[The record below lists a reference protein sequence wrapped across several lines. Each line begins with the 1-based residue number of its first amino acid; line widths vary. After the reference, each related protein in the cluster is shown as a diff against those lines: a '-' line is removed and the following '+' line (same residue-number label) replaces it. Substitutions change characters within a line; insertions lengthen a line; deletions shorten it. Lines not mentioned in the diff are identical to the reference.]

1 MFNQSNH
8 SQRKGEHSFT
18 PGVAEEDTPPDL
30 LIVRHAMSCAELFRS
45 SAKLSEV
52 QIQCVPQNITVARR
66 FERRL

>member
-30 LIVRHAMSCAELFRS
+30 IIVRHAMTSGSELFRS

-66 FERRL
+66 F

>member
-30 LIVRHAMSCAELFRS
+30 IIVRHAMTSELFRS

-66 FERRL
+66 F